1 MELAVYNKSGKATSK
16 KISLSKEI
24 YAIEPNDHAIYM
36 DVRLYLAN
44 QRQGTHKAKE
54 RAEITGSTRKIKKQK
69 GTGTARAGSIKN
81 PLFKGGGRV
90 FGPRPRNYSFSLN
103 KKLRKLARKS
113 ALTYKANDKEITILE
128 DLKFDQPRTKDFLSL
143 MENLKMTDGKT
154 LFVISDNDKN
164 VYLSARNVQAARI
177 MPANQ
182 LTTYDILKAKRLVI
196 AEGAIEKIENLFN

>member
-36 DVRLYLAN
+36 DVKLYLAN

-128 DLKFDQPRTKDFLSL
+128 DLKFDQPKTKDFLSL

-154 LFVISDNDKN
+154 LFIISDNDKN
-164 VYLSARNVQAARI
+164 VYLSARNIQEARI